1 MKKFVTTMIA
11 GFLGAALLLG
21 VAYASGV
28 VGEEPTTTTQTVVQG
43 EPASFETTG
52 MTAQEIYEQNI
63 GGVVEIVSTFSGG
76 YDMWGQPTG
85 DQQGIGTGFV
95 VSEDGYILT
104 NAHVVSESGTTA
116 GSVTVVFKGE
126 GEQGAQVPATIVG
139 SDESTDVALLK
150 IDPSQ
155 APAFTVVKLGDSSTV
170 AVGEQVVAIG
180 NPLGL
185 DFSLS
190 SGVVS
195 ATDRELQSPN
205 GATITG
211 GIQTDAA
218 INSGNS
224 GGPLF
229 NADGEVIGI
238 NEQIASQGGGNEGIG
253 FAVPINT
260 AVQVMQA
267 MQNGEYRA
275 ADAGAAPDAGRLRVS
290 RAGLGRVRLPGAGLR
305 GVLLALLSL
314 RTAGE
319 S

>member
-1 MKKFVTTMIA
+1 MKKFVTTMVA

-21 VAYASGV
+21 VAYASGI
-28 VGEEPTTTTQTVVQG
+28 VGGGTTTTQTVVKG
-43 EPASFETTG
+43 EPASLKTAG
-52 MTAQEIYEQNI
+52 MSAQEIYEQNI
-63 GGVVEIVSTFSGG
+63 GGVVEIVSTFTGG
-76 YDMWGQPTG
+76 YDMWGQSTE
-85 DQQGIGTGFV
+85 QQGIGTGFV
-95 VSEDGYILT
+95 VSEDGDILT
-104 NAHVVSESGTTA
+104 NAHVVSESGLTA
-116 GSVTVVFKGE
+116 SSVTVVFKGE
-126 GEQGAQVPATIVG
+126 GEEGTQVPATIVG

-155 APAFTVVKLGDSSTV
+155 APDFTVVKLGDSSAV

-195 ATDRELQSPN
+195 ATDRELESPN
-205 GATITG
+205 GAVITG

-267 MQNGEYRA
+267 MQNGQY
-275 ADAGAAPDAGRLRVS
+275 APQAQEQVPNQDGYAY
-290 RAGLGRVRLPGAGLR
+290 PGQGSE
-305 GVLLALLSL
+305 GYGYPEQGS
-314 RTAGE
+314 GDYWPY
-319 S
+319 